1 MWKYFH
7 FIFTGTDEFQEKLS
21 GQVIF
26 LFHKKKKTSS
36 FITTLTTVYV
46 CLTFGHDKNLLW
58 TDTIS

>member
-1 MWKYFH
+1 MF
-7 FIFTGTDEFQEKLS
+7 EFQEKLS